1 MNIQLSIT
9 KDEINQLPRYQF
21 GGEIVLIESKED
33 ALKAIDQLKNEPV
46 LGFDTETKAAFKKG
60 EKYDVALVQLATDT
74 HAYLF
79 RISKFSMIQ
88 ELADILA
95 NPNIIKTGVA
105 IVDDVKGLK
114 KLCPFDES
122 GFIDLADIAKQ
133 KNILN
138 FGLRALTAICLKK
151 KLSKNA
157 KISNWQQQTLT
168 PAQIH
173 YAASDAVVGYLIY
186 HKLLA

>member
-1 MNIQLSIT
+1 MDIQLSIT

-21 GGEIVLIESKED
+21 DGEIVLIESKED

-60 EKYDVALVQLATDT
+60 ERYDVALVQLATET

-79 RISKFSMIQ
+79 RISRFSMIQ

-95 NPNIIKTGVA
+95 DPNIIKTGVA

-114 KLCPFDES
+114 KLCPFDDS

-133 KNILN
+133 KKILN
-138 FGLRALTAICLKK
+138 FGLRALTAICLQK